1 LAVVFF
7 LKEYITDIIIEYCNN
22 KYYTK
27 EFRMNCINEKE
38 MSKDGKKKGKKKQT
52 PAKIIE
58 F

>member
-1 LAVVFF
+1 
-7 LKEYITDIIIEYCNN
+7 
-22 KYYTK
+22 
-27 EFRMNCINEKE
+27 MNCINEKE